1 MVTEPEHNGGVGDI
15 GTPSPGQKSKKR
27 KLTPDSEEDLV
38 NKSTDSETDQAQGAE
53 RNGGGGP
60 AMQRLASTDR
70 RSSAE
75 AETRLDPAVDPVD
88 GDHDPSLRPPPPLPS
103 ANKKKRESS
112 LVAAIAMNGDSSS
125 DENLSDE
132 DRGPSKSKRRS
143 AAGKSKQNRKS
154 ESKTASSA
162 SPAPPAIS
170 AARAPADDEFPRLGD
185 VIWGRMSG
193 FPFWP
198 SFVTK
203 SPQGPHKKVG
213 ANGKATYHVQF
224 FNWNDESGWV
234 NAALEFE
241 GLDAFKKIAAK
252 KKSDKSYNPAK
263 GAMYNKWERAAR
275 DAEETMELTR
285 SERLDCYLVSYGSNQ
300 GKKAT
305 PKPSP
310 SARKPTTPK
319 PRKSSAA
326 AASKN
331 EGHQFKI
338 PIDGVK
344 LLKTKMAEAAKKKK
358 RRPSK
363 KKKAPTPSPSPPKPV
378 RTEVKYMIPE
388 VEKEKRKSK
397 PKKKENRPKAKREFK
412 ISVSEVCHF
421 LNMTDYPT
429 PVTDEMRETFQ
440 DYFRF
445 EEFCVPL
452 LVTVNPLSDPLK
464 ITTLCRA
471 KWREVL
477 ASEPEAKQSPCQPDC
492 QHFTRPRNNMIWV
505 NTCPETLV

>member
-1 MVTEPEHNGGVGDI
+1 MHVLFLEYNNQRAWLPSSALKSYTTKSQFETEAAKAGAARKKDFVPGKRYQGQFDRAIEFSETLAKLPDEDRLEAVFHKYGWVMVTEPEHIGSVGDI

-88 GDHDPSLRPPPPLPS
+88 GDHEPSVRPPPPLPS

-132 DRGPSKSKRRS
+132 DRGPSKTKRRS

-154 ESKTASSA
+154 ESKTAPSA
-162 SPAPPAIS
+162 SAAPPASNIPAIS
-170 AARAPADDEFPRLGD
+170 AARVPADDEFPRLGD

-203 SPQGPHKKVG
+203 SPQGPYKKVG

-275 DAEETMELTR
+275 DAEETMDLTR

-300 GKKAT
+300 AKKAT

-326 AASKN
+326 AASPHTSSVPRRKPGPASRTGLAPSPTRATGGQLPAGWRIRDTN
-331 EGHQFKI
+331 EGHQTFISPDGREFQVSMNKS
-338 PIDGVK
+338 IDCNC
-344 LLKTKMAEAAKKKK
+344 LSIL
-358 RRPSK
+358 SC
-363 KKKAPTPSPSPPKPV
+363 V
-378 RTEVKYMIPE
+378 RT
-388 VEKEKRKSK
+388 
-397 PKKKENRPKAKREFK
+397 N
-412 ISVSEVCHF
+412 
-421 LNMTDYPT
+421 
-429 PVTDEMRETFQ
+429 Q
-440 DYFRF
+440 
-445 EEFCVPL
+445 
-452 LVTVNPLSDPLK
+452 
-464 ITTLCRA
+464 
-471 KWREVL
+471 
-477 ASEPEAKQSPCQPDC
+477 
-492 QHFTRPRNNMIWV
+492 QH
-505 NTCPETLV
+505 

>member
-1 MVTEPEHNGGVGDI
+1 MTDTATVAEKRGVGL
-15 GTPSPGQKSKKR
+15 SR
-27 KLTPDSEEDLV
+27 SEEDDSDDSGVIKDV
-38 NKSTDSETDQAQGAE
+38 NKKRSEDVNTIETNAEETDI
-53 RNGGGGP
+53 NHKKKP
-60 AMQRLASTDR
+60 ASGDR
-70 RSSAE
+70 RFSAE
-75 AETRLDPAVDPVD
+75 AETKLDPAVDPGD

-132 DRGPSKSKRRS
+132 DRGPSKTKRRS

-162 SPAPPAIS
+162 SSAPPAIS

-326 AASKN
+326 AASL
-331 EGHQFKI
+331 HTSSV
-338 PIDGVK
+338 P
-344 LLKTKMAEAAKKKK
+344 
-358 RRPSK
+358 RRKPSK
-363 KKKAPTPSPSPPKPV
+363 KKKAPKPSPSPPEPV
-378 RTEVKYMIPE
+378 NTEVIYMIPE
-388 VEKEKRKSK
+388 VEKKKVAKKKANK
-397 PKKKENRPKAKREFK
+397 PKANFK
-412 ISVSEVCHF
+412 VSVSEVCHF
-421 LNMTDYPT
+421 LNMSDYPI
-429 PVTDEMRETFQ
+429 PVTDEMRESFK
-440 DYFRF
+440 DYSRF

-452 LVTVNPLSDPLK
+452 LATVNPFSGPLTIK
-464 ITTLCRA
+464 TLCRA

-477 ASEPEAKQSPCQPDC
+477 ASEPWAKQSPCQPDC
-492 QHFTRPRNNMIWV
+492 KHSTRPRHNMIWF
-505 NTCPETLV
+505 NTC